1 VEDHPGTDVHIKFR
15 GEGTGHYDLWGDDYV
30 IHKPFGEIG
39 VKGPHL
45 TYDVSGV
52 VFNKDMNCKGTVL
65 LGDDAHDYTVDL
77 RAGSFPYQVFS
88 KPMPFEKLRAI
99 VDCRKGLVDFNVK
112 ADLLEGDFSLKGK
125 VDSRK
130 TPEPYEGDLRFNA
143 VSFKK
148 FNRLYTPD
156 FDTEGDFTGHAEF
169 TGRIGNWKTLNG
181 QGAVVI
187 LNSNLYAVPIL
198 GPLTPLLGAVL
209 PRPIKGYN
217 VAKEANATFKIA
229 DGFAVTDDTE
239 ALTGVFKI
247 AAKGKIDF
255 IEDRIAFH
263 AQAKFR
269 GLPGLVLFPVSQ
281 ILEYTGE
288 GTVENPIWRPRFFS
302 LPSEKTPMRK
312 PGDPDA
318 TDVSTSS
325 QHVNPKGSGAT
336 ELKVAPTTPKRLLR

>member
-1 VEDHPGTDVHIKFR
+1 VA
-15 GEGTGHYDLWGDDYV
+15 
-30 IHKPFGEIG
+30 
-39 VKGPHL
+39 
-45 TYDVSGV
+45 
-52 VFNKDMNCKGTVL
+52 FNKDMNCKGTVL

-77 RAGSFPYQVFS
+77 RAGSFPYPIFS
-88 KPMPFEKLRAI
+88 KPMPFERVRAI
-99 VDCRKGLVDFNVK
+99 VDCKKGMVDFNVK
-112 ADLLEGDFSLKGK
+112 ADLLDGDVSMRGK
-125 VDSRK
+125 VDDRK
-130 TPEPYEGDLRFNA
+130 NQAQPYDGDLRFNA
-143 VSFKK
+143 ISFKK
-148 FNRLYTPD
+148 FNRMYTPD

-169 TGRIGNWKTLNG
+169 TGRMGNWKTLNG
-181 QGAVVI
+181 KCTLVI

-198 GPLTPLLGAVL
+198 GPLTPLLGALL

-239 ALTGVFKI
+239 ALTGVFRI

-255 IEDRIAFH
+255 IEDRIFFH

-288 GTVENPIWRPRFFS
+288 GTVENPAWRPRFFS

-312 PGDPDA
+312 PDDPNA
-318 TDVSTSS
+318 VDVSNSS
-325 QHVNPKGSGAT
+325 QHSSNPKGNSTQG
-336 ELKVAPTTPKRLLR
+336 LKVNPVTPRQLMR